1 MGIIK
6 SYNSGLMDKYRT
18 ISYSETGTKDPYVQ
32 KKEGFQ
38 YNALTSRTTD
48 LERFTKLITSKP
60 GLKFQANQA
69 LLQQTDTLKSL
80 KGGNVGRKL
89 LQKAVKTVT
98 TNLTTTLSILAQVPV
113 NGTGTHF
120 IQGLTPS
127 GYLQSGNL
135 RQTGL
140 GRFLEQQG
148 IGGGVNGAKSAL
160 IGEPIGP
167 TSGPLNADVVLTQ
180 EYAESKQIINPKIPG
195 SINKTYLGYVSKE
208 LYDQT
213 SDDLTPSLLTPIS
226 VDSVRR
232 TNKSNHFNIGDESDK
247 SFQGISQFAI
257 EGQDAQKLGDSIS
270 SLKDYNQELRDGFKP
285 SYKLSDGEDYTNSPL
300 NIKTRLK
307 DYSANSSLPE
317 NLRYDYINRLAE
329 QTTSLLGTEDEDI
342 IPFEFNIFSPGK
354 AETFLYFRAFLNSL
368 NDNFSGNWN
377 GTQYIGRAEQFYTY
391 QGFSRDI
398 TFDFKIAAFSKQE
411 LDPLY
416 RKLNLLVGTTA
427 PTYTQQGEFMKG
439 TLVSLTIGDYIYQ
452 QDGFISSI
460 NVSWNTSYPW
470 EIDLNDEDIPKLPHL
485 IDISV
490 TFTPIHSFN
499 VKSNVSSVDRENYIG
514 GQKPLKY
521 QPKDLEPTQTR
532 IQPATPLP
540 TTLPTA
546 TPFTG

>member
-160 IGEPIGP
+160 IGENIGP
-167 TSGPLNADVVLTQ
+167 TSGPLKANYVITEPSSPGGLSDLSENEFHGGGEFQKSTFGLSSVDPRVTVVQKNDYLAIQGNPTELAKKGIKINTVVEKSKHTDADSGLDFTDESKNTLNQ
-180 EYAESKQIINPKIPG
+180 EYVKN
-195 SINKTYLGYVSKE
+195 
-208 LYDQT
+208 T
-213 SDDLTPSLLTPIS
+213 SAP
-226 VDSVRR
+226 
-232 TNKSNHFNIGDESDK
+232 DK
-247 SFQGISQFAI
+247 PV
-257 EGQDAQKLGDSIS
+257 
-270 SLKDYNQELRDGFKP
+270 KP
-285 SYKLSDGEDYTNSPL
+285 VYKLEDGQSYITSPL
-300 NIKTRLK
+300 NIQTRLK
-307 DYSANSSLPE
+307 DTTTSTALSQD
-317 NLRYDYINRLAE
+317 LRFDYINKLAE

-398 TFDFKIAAFSKQE
+398 SFDFKIAAFSKQE
-411 LDPLY
+411 LNPLY

-485 IDISV
+485 LDISV

-514 GQKPLKY
+514 GQK
-521 QPKDLEPTQTR
+521 
-532 IQPATPLP
+532 
-540 TTLPTA
+540 TLTV
-546 TPFTG
+546 